1 MTANLQT
8 HRLTVRQA
16 AAAMNVSERSV
27 YTAGRL
33 MESGRGDLVKAV
45 EQGRMS
51 LHAAMREI
59 DGPKPKDGLRGLA
72 RAWAAATEEER
83 ETFLFALA
91 RRAA

>member
-8 HRLTVRQA
+8 HRVTAKQA
-16 AAAMNVSERSV
+16 AAVMNVSERSV
-27 YTAGRL
+27 YMAGRL
-33 MESGRGDLVKAV
+33 MGSGRADLVEAV

-51 LHAAMREI
+51 LHAALREI
-59 DGPKPKDGLRGLA
+59 DGPKPRDGLRELA

-83 ETFLFALA
+83 ETFLLALA